1 MQVQLATSPR
11 IATALVQYCT
21 PSDVI
26 NNLFHSQQK

>member
-1 MQVQLATSPR
+1 MQVQLATSPS

-26 NNLFHSQQK
+26 NLFHSQQK